1 MNGLFIAAL
10 QLCVAPRLV
19 HATAKDN
26 AEIKAGT
33 KQDPVPNL
41 TQGKTRYVLA
51 DKALIDRLQGASRAL
66 FFMLTP
72 IGVKKLTPDTRGC
85 HFVSLGVQNVYPV

>member
-1 MNGLFIAAL
+1 MNISSSIMPKRGECLNAGDVVKL
-10 QLCVAPRLV
+10 TPD
-19 HATAKDN
+19 TAYR
-26 AEIKAGT
+26 I
-33 KQDPVPNL
+33 
-41 TQGKTRYVLA
+41 
-51 DKALIDRLQGASRAL
+51 IDRLQGASRAL